1 VESCY
6 TNPWI
11 LAMAGRTDSGARGL
25 TAEALSRLLA
35 GLHHDRERAGEAYEA
50 LRRTLVK
57 FFDWRGATH
66 PDECADET
74 LDRLARKLDEGATI
88 DDPARFAR
96 GIARLVLLERWRR
109 PEARAVRSDDA
120 LVARMPAPAPHEP
133 AETEP
138 RSACFERCLNEL
150 PEDGRELI
158 LAYYTHAGRVRIDA
172 RRRLADVMRLS
183 ENALRSRAQRIRD
196 RLERCTGRCVE
207 RLGSASGAAT
217 RNGGTDHDE

>member
-1 VESCY
+1 
-6 TNPWI
+6 
-11 LAMAGRTDSGARGL
+11 MASRTDSGTSGL

-35 GLHHDRERAGEAYEA
+35 GLHDDRERAGEAYEA

-88 DDPARFAR
+88 DDPGRFAR

-109 PEARAVRSDDA
+109 PDARLRPADDSRLA
-120 LVARMPAPAPHEP
+120 QVPAPVPPEP
-133 AETEP
+133 PEAQP
-138 RSACFERCLNEL
+138 RDGCFERCLGEL
-150 PEDGRELI
+150 PEEGRRLI
-158 LAYYTHAGRVRIDA
+158 LGYYAHSGRVRIEA
-172 RRRLADVMRLS
+172 RKRLADSMRLT

-196 RLERCTGRCVE
+196 RLERCTARCLE
-207 RLGSASGAAT
+207 RLRDGAADPT
-217 RNGGTDHDE
+217 RNGAAEHT

>member
-1 VESCY
+1 
-6 TNPWI
+6 
-11 LAMAGRTDSGARGL
+11 MAGRTDSGARAL

-74 LDRLARKLDEGATI
+74 LDRLARKLGEGATI

-109 PEARAVRSDDA
+109 PEARAVRGDDA
-120 LVARMPAPAPHEP
+120 LVARVPAPAAPDPPE
-133 AETEP
+133 AEP
-138 RSACFERCLNEL
+138 RSACFERCLKEL
-150 PEDGRELI
+150 PSDGRELI
-158 LAYYTHAGRVRIDA
+158 LAYYADAGRVRIEA
-172 RRRLADVMRLS
+172 RRRLADAMRLT

-196 RLERCTGRCVE
+196 RLERCTARCVE
-207 RLGSASGAAT
+207 RLGGAGPT
-217 RNGGTDHDE
+217 RTDHDE